1 MHIKF
6 RTFAPA
12 ILMATVLLAGCQTP
26 GSKTGTASTPEQGAA
41 PPAGATAPGAAPATP
56 APSTQPAASSVGFY
70 IAQTDAA
77 ADLMQVKLSDAT
89 VYVQRQPVLTR
100 ADLTEAAALVDRQGK
115 NFVGLRFS
123 PEGARKLSQ
132 VSAQNVG
139 KLLVLVINGQLVAA
153 PRIAEPLN
161 RGVLAFG
168 VDTAQTAT
176 EIAARVRGDAPG
188 VTGAPG
194 STGTPAPA
202 PAGTRAPAP

>member
-26 GSKTGTASTPEQGAA
+26 GNKAGTGATGVGTTP
-41 PPAGATAPGAAPATP
+41 PPAGT
-56 APSTQPAASSVGFY
+56 APSTPPAVSSVGFY
-70 IAQTDAA
+70 LAQTESAPN
-77 ADLMQVKLSDAT
+77 LMEVKLSDAT
-89 VYVQRQPVLTR
+89 VYVQEQPVLTR

-132 VSAQNVG
+132 VSAENVG
-139 KLLVLVINGQLVAA
+139 KLLVLIINGQLVAA

-168 VDTAQTAT
+168 VDTPQTAT
-176 EIAARVRGDAPG
+176 EIAARVRGDAPAANG
-188 VTGAPG
+188 TSAPDSSGMGAPG
-194 STGTPAPA
+194 
-202 PAGTRAPAP
+202 AGASSSPVR